1 MSDVKPHVGDT
12 PHITS
17 DVGRLSV
24 LQFRMVVR
32 YAVRIG
38 RLLQYSAQ
46 PTERLLFTAWQKNR
60 HDRHRPIRPTGDR
73 IYNTYTIAQSRKWR
87 AICPQPVRC
96 AVASMSPVLVPD

>member
-46 PTERLLFTAWQKNR
+46 PTERLLFTA
-60 HDRHRPIRPTGDR
+60 
-73 IYNTYTIAQSRKWR
+73 
-87 AICPQPVRC
+87 
-96 AVASMSPVLVPD
+96 